1 MPNLVGSEESP
12 HLLLLWKAPK
22 EPPPCCVTKV
32 NLEVWRPM
40 GLLAVKT
47 QISISSFFH
56 WDYIIMM
63 LVHTTN
69 RLIKK
74 EPWIENIFAFHLK
87 ICYRTIYKYDV
98 IWLFVYTT
106 EWLSGGQKSIILS
119 ICSNFSAPIARS
131 TILKRFKRFKRDKTL
146 IIQAYRLRD
155 VGAYLAL

>member
-47 QISISSFFH
+47 QISITSFFH

-98 IWLFVYTT
+98 IWLFVYTSVHGMT
-106 EWLSGGQKSIILS
+106 
-119 ICSNFSAPIARS
+119 FRRS
-131 TILKRFKRFKRDKTL
+131 KINHSVNMFQFFRAYSTLNYLKTF
-146 IIQAYRLRD
+146 
-155 VGAYLAL
+155 